1 MKEVKIVTEHITLG
15 QLIKLLGLVDSGAM
29 VKTFVQEEKIFVNN
43 EKETRRGRKLYPN
56 DVIRLNNTEYIIQ

>member
-29 VKTFVQEEKIFVNN
+29 VKTFVQEEKIFVND

>member
-1 MKEVKIVTEHITLG
+1 MKEVKIVTEYITLG

-29 VKTFVQEEKIFVNN
+29 VKTFVQEEKILVNN